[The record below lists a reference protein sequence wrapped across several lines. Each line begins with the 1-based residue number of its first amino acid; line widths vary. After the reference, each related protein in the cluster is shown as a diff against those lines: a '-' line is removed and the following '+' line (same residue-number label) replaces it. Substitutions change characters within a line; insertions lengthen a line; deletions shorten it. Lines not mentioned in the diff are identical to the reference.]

1 MLWVLLAGFFG
12 SFGAAFLKAGAQ
24 KLTGLKSVL
33 TNWRLAA
40 GIVAYLISS
49 VFFVKGINEGEL
61 SVLYPLV
68 AVGYGWTIVWSKL
81 FFHEPLTPTKYTGMG
96 LVAAGLALLGYG
108 ASLR

>member
-1 MLWVLLAGFFG
+1 M
-12 SFGAAFLKAGAQ
+12 
-24 KLTGLKSVL
+24 

-68 AVGYGWTIVWSKL
+68 AVGYGWTIVWSKI
-81 FFHEPLTPTKYTGMG
+81 FFHEPLTPTKYAGMG
-96 LVAAGLALLGYG
+96 LVAVGLALLGYG